1 MPPVS
6 LASVVAA
13 NVRAQRA
20 RQRMTQQELAD
31 ELGWSRPSLALL
43 ENESRRV
50 TLEDAAE
57 VCKALKIDL
66 VELLSGAPKDVLQT
80 LGLGS

>member
-1 MPPVS
+1 MSPVS

-20 RQRMTQQELAD
+20 RQRLTQQELAD
-31 ELGWSRPSLALL
+31 ELGWSRPSLGLL

-50 TLEDAAE
+50 TLDDAAE
-57 VCKALKIDL
+57 LCTALKIDL
-66 VELLSGAPKDVLQT
+66 RELLSGAPTDVLQAF
-80 LGLGS
+80 GLD

>member
-1 MPPVS
+1 MSPVS

-20 RQRMTQQELAD
+20 RQRLTQQELAD
-31 ELGWSRPSLALL
+31 ELGWSRPSLGLL

-50 TLEDAAE
+50 TLDDAAE
-57 VCKALKIDL
+57 LCQALKIDL
-66 VELLSGAPKDVLQT
+66 RELLSGAPTDVLQAF
-80 LGLGS
+80 GLD